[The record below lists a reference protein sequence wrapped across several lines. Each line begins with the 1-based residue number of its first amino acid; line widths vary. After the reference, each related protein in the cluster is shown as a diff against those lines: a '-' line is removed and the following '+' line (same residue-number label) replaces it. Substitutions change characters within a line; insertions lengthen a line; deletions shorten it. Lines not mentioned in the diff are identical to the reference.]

1 MKKGTNME
9 KYVCSMCGY
18 IYDPQQGD
26 PESGIDPGTSFED
39 LLEDGECPGCGAAK
53 EQFKKMRTR

>member
-1 MKKGTNME
+1 MQ

-26 PESGIDPGTSFED
+26 PENDITPGTRFDD
-39 LLEDGECPGCGAAK
+39 LPDDWTCPGCGASK
-53 EQFKKMRTR
+53 ERFKKMRT

>member
-1 MKKGTNME
+1 ME

-26 PESGIDPGTSFED
+26 PESGIAPGTGFED
-39 LLEDGECPGCGAAK
+39 LPDDWQCPGCGAPK

>member
-1 MKKGTNME
+1 ME

>member
-1 MKKGTNME
+1 MH

-26 PESGIDPGTSFED
+26 PDSGIAPGTRFEYLPD
-39 LLEDGECPGCGAAK
+39 DWKCPGCGASK
-53 EQFKKMRTR
+53 EQFKKMRTQ